1 MSKYALQYVTFRLD
15 HKLELMSSEYDDGS
29 SPDRRF
35 IDTRDPLA
43 ILECMGS
50 KIGIKTERGLTLRD
64 MLTILKPW
72 YQTLS
77 RIAGFDLNA
86 LELPVKTPESKAH
99 DFTHIDVFRTLELP
113 SKTRNGLYIYP
124 VLSPSIQGDAPT
136 YEYGLASFE
145 LSETVDLPL
154 VTTDAIFDETGART
168 EIHTLNDLTFADFL
182 INGLISDLEERH
194 DRTFEQE
201 HVVAPTM

>member
-1 MSKYALQYVTFRLD
+1 MSIYAVQFVTFRLD
-15 HKLELMSSEYDDGS
+15 HKLELVTSEYDDGS
-29 SPDRRF
+29 SPNRRF

-50 KIGIKTERGLTLRD
+50 KTGIKTERGLTLRD

-72 YQTLS
+72 NQTLS

-86 LELPVKTPESKAH
+86 LELPGKTSEPKQY
-99 DFTHIDVFRTLELP
+99 DFTHINVFRTLELP
-113 SKTRNGLYIYP
+113 SQTRNGLYIYP
-124 VLSPSIQGDAPT
+124 VLSPSIQGHAPT

-145 LSETVDLPL
+145 IGDVVDLPI
-154 VTTDAIFDETGART
+154 VTTDAIYDETGART
-168 EIHTLNDLTFADFL
+168 DIHTLNDLTFADFL

-194 DRTFEQE
+194 DRTLEQE
-201 HVVAPTM
+201 HVAAPTM